1 MSKIDILIAGV
12 GGQGTIL
19 AGNLISR
26 LGVKENLDVKTAETH
41 GMAQRGGSVITH
53 VRLGDKVYSPLIP
66 RGDIDYLLSF
76 EKLEAL
82 RNLPFLV
89 PEGTIIYNAQEL
101 NPLPVLTGADEYP
114 PNISEEISRKV
125 NSCYEI
131 EALEHEPVKR
141 NPRVLNT
148 FLIGILSHFM
158 PFELASWEKVLHE
171 ILPPKLL
178 EINQE
183 ALRAGYKW
191 SETSLTS

>member
-53 VRLGDKVYSPLIP
+53 VRLADKVYSPLIP

-89 PEGTIIYNAQEL
+89 SESTIIYNAQQL

-114 PNISEEISRKV
+114 PNISEEITSKV
-125 NSCYEI
+125 KNCYEI
-131 EALEHEPVKR
+131 ETLDYEPVKT

-148 FLIGILSHFM
+148 FLIGVLSYFL
-158 PFELASWEKVLHE
+158 PFEFSSWEKVLHE
-171 ILPPKLL
+171 VLPPKLL

-191 SETSLTS
+191 SEKSLNH